1 MVLAWAGRPK
11 HHMRALGLGRLSGRY
26 TILIA
31 DDHPICVEALTIAA
45 RALPERIDVKTAAR
59 ISEIR
64 EALAVQKFDVILL
77 DLSLE
82 DSDGLDTLMTVR
94 NLAPSVP
101 IGVVSGNEND
111 NIMRQAL
118 ALGARGFIP
127 KTASLSEMTKA
138 LGVLLDG
145 GAWFS
150 ADLYGPADDGHE
162 ASPLTKLTRAQ
173 LRVLEETAKGQTNR
187 QIACA
192 LGITEPTVKTHMSA
206 IFKTL
211 GVSSRSQAILTIKG
225 G

>member
-1 MVLAWAGRPK
+1 MGRGHPK
-11 HHMRALGLGRLSGRY
+11 HHMRALEPRTLSDRY
-26 TILIA
+26 T

-45 RALPERIDVKTAAR
+45 RAVPKRIDIKTAAR

-64 EALAVQKFDVILL
+64 EAVTVQKFDVILL
-77 DLSLE
+77 DLSLK

-127 KTASLSEMTKA
+127 KSASLSEM
-138 LGVLLDG
+138 
-145 GAWFS
+145 
-150 ADLYGPADDGHE
+150 
-162 ASPLTKLTRAQ
+162 TKLTRAQ

-187 QIACA
+187 EIAHA

-206 IFKTL
+206 VFKTL
-211 GVSSRSQAILTIKG
+211 GVSSRSQAILAIKG

>member
-1 MVLAWAGRPK
+1 MGRGHPK
-11 HHMRALGLGRLSGRY
+11 HHMRALEPRTLSDRY

-45 RALPERIDVKTAAR
+45 RAVPKRIDIKTAAR

-64 EALAVQKFDVILL
+64 EAVTVQKFDVILL
-77 DLSLE
+77 DLSLK

-127 KTASLSEMTKA
+127 KSASLSEMTTA

-150 ADLYGPADDGHE
+150 ASLYDAADDGHKN
-162 ASPLTKLTRAQ
+162 SPLTKLTRAQ
-173 LRVLEETAKGQTNR
+173 LRAKGQTNR
-187 QIACA
+187 EIAHA

-206 IFKTL
+206 VFKTL
-211 GVSSRSQAILTIKG
+211 GVSSRSQAILAIKG